1 MHDRTSGARPSTA
14 GGGSAA
20 TAVIA
25 PITAYAR
32 TVHDDADEWESVL
45 SDPWL
50 PWALRI
56 PPRPEASAF
65 HAEVRRRRL
74 NDVVVVDRASGP
86 FGGARGARQIA
97 ATDGDFLVVRIVRS
111 GHEVFRQ
118 DGAEW
123 PLRAGD
129 AVVWESDRPARFTAA
144 EPVTTRSLVLPRRIL
159 HEVGCPLTAGAPV
172 AGRVPAVHLL
182 TGYLDALEATP
193 IPSSGPVAVAARNAM
208 LELVWGALRPATPL
222 DPQALQPARWA
233 AVEHYLDTRL
243 DHRDLSA
250 DEVAAAHGISVR
262 TLGRLF
268 AERGGTFTGVL
279 RAKRI
284 ARVREDLLTGD
295 ATVEVLARRWGFFD
309 TSHLH
314 RRFRAV
320 YGMSPHEYRLRHRD
334 AAPGRPIGTS

>member
-1 MHDRTSGARPSTA
+1 MQE
-14 GGGSAA
+14 
-20 TAVIA
+20 
-25 PITAYAR
+25 
-32 TVHDDADEWESVL
+32 DADEWDGVL

-56 PPRPEASAF
+56 APRQDASAF
-65 HAEVRRRRL
+65 RAEVRRRRL
-74 NDVVVVDRASGP
+74 DDVVVVDRTSGP

-97 ATDGDFLVVRIVRS
+97 ATHGDFLVVRIVRS
-111 GHEVFRQ
+111 GHEVFGQ

-123 PLRAGD
+123 SLRAGD
-129 AVVWESDRPARFTAA
+129 AVVWESDRPARFTS
-144 EPVTTRSLVLPRRIL
+144 VGQVSTRSLVVPRRVL
-159 HEVGCPLTAGAPV
+159 HEVGCPLTAGDPV

-182 TGYLDALEATP
+182 TGYLDALDATP
-193 IPSSGPVAVAARNAM
+193 VTSTGPVAVAARNAM

-222 DPQALQPARWA
+222 DPQALHPARWA

-243 DHRDLSA
+243 GRGDLSA
-250 DEVAAAHGISVR
+250 REVAAAHGISVR

-268 AERGGTFTGVL
+268 AEQGGTFTGVL

-295 ATVEVLARRWGFFD
+295 ATVEALARRWGFFD

-314 RRFRAV
+314 RRFRAAHGV
-320 YGMSPHEYRLRHRD
+320 SPHEYRLRHRD
-334 AAPGRPIGTS
+334 TAS